1 VSASQELTYGLTS
14 FVVSFT
20 SLVFVKQMPNY
31 ACQFLLQLQK
41 HALWPIDLDKLSL
54 QKIVN
59 ALSTVRVPVLES
71 HTYPHSPFDGP
82 DSEDGDDEMPT
93 GLVFPWGSG
102 GVGQAVQYRP
112 RHQPSQRTLVNLA
125 ERVREHCTG
134 LCLDC
139 FRGNEQCR
147 LPHPTLRK
155 AQTFVVSRPVVHS
168 RAASPSSSY
177 AGWSHRW
184 D

>member
-71 HTYPHSPFDGP
+71 HTYPIHLS
-82 DSEDGDDEMPT
+82 M
-93 GLVFPWGSG
+93 V
-102 GVGQAVQYRP
+102 
-112 RHQPSQRTLVNLA
+112 
-125 ERVREHCTG
+125 
-134 LCLDC
+134 
-139 FRGNEQCR
+139 
-147 LPHPTLRK
+147 
-155 AQTFVVSRPVVHS
+155 
-168 RAASPSSSY
+168 
-177 AGWSHRW
+177 
-184 D
+184 